1 MFKRINTT
9 FIVATVALAGLA
21 GSALAKDLAL
31 VISNG
36 TTRQHNELAE
46 AYHDQGYEV
55 IDGKNM
61 DSQEMREAFE
71 SFMDRMDGKDKV
83 VVHFSGQAV
92 HIQGESWLLPVDVRA
107 VSLLHV
113 DYNAPSLSL
122 VLELLGQN
130 PGRGMLF
137 FAKDGDIRTTAP
149 LQSDLGDLQI
159 PQGVLVLSGSGRVV
173 NDLVMYELL
182 SSEKTLADIL
192 IDRDRGANVTL
203 RGYVSADISLGA
215 AEDDEKP
222 DTDDG
227 GTDWINLVAEQTL
240 WAVADRS
247 NRKSDFE
254 EYLRRFPNGV
264 FAPAAQARLDVL
276 NTPEVPSAEEIEKNL
291 KLSRGERRDIQ
302 TNLTL
307 LGFNT
312 RGVDGIFGRGTR
324 GAIADWQQSE
334 RHEKTGFLT
343 GRQVAS
349 IQDQAE
355 VRRIEN
361 AAEDRRYWE
370 STGASGIKRDLQ
382 KYLDKYPRGI
392 YSAQAK
398 RSLATIVAEEKQAK
412 DDEAWE
418 VASSIDTARS
428 YRQYL
433 QDFPRGTYANT
444 AQRRLDRF
452 EPTQLPETDAAKTQE
467 DRMRLNAAT
476 RLLIE
481 SRLGSLGYNP
491 GNKDG
496 HFDGA
501 TRRAISNFQRD
512 KGIDAT
518 GYMNSATVQAL
529 LLG

>member
-9 FIVATVALAGLA
+9 FIIATVAIAGFA
-21 GSALAKDLAL
+21 GTALAKDLAL

-36 TTRQHNELAE
+36 DTRQHNELTE
-46 AYHDQGYEV
+46 RYQNQGYET

-71 SFMDRMDGKDKV
+71 SFMDRMDGKDKI

-92 HIQGESWLLPVDVRA
+92 HISGESWLLPVDVRA

-113 DYNAPSLSL
+113 DYNAPSLST

-137 FAKDGDIRTTAP
+137 FAKDDDIRTTAP
-149 LQSDLGDLQI
+149 LRSDLGDLKI

-182 SSEKTLADIL
+182 SNHKSLAEIL
-192 IDRDRGANVTL
+192 IDEDRGENVTL
-203 RGYVSADISLGA
+203 RGFVSPDISLGTV
-215 AEDDEKP
+215 EDEEKP
-222 DTDDG
+222 DDG
-227 GTDWINLVAEQTL
+227 DTDWVNLVAEQTL

-254 EYLRRFPNGV
+254 EYLRRFPGGV
-264 FAPAAQARLDVL
+264 FAPAAQARLDTL
-276 NTPEVPSAEEIEKNL
+276 NTPEVPTAEEVEKTL
-291 KLSRGERRDIQ
+291 ELSRSERRDIQ

-324 GAIADWQQSE
+324 GAISDWQRSE

-355 VRRIEN
+355 VRRIKN

-370 STGASGIKRDLQ
+370 STGASGTKRDLQ
-382 KYLDKYPRGI
+382 RYLDKYPRGI
-392 YSAQAK
+392 YSTQAK
-398 RSLATIVAEEKQAK
+398 RSLAAIVAEEKQAK

-444 AQRRLDRF
+444 AQRRLERF
-452 EPTQLPETDAAKTQE
+452 EPTPLPETDEAKTQE

-512 KGIDAT
+512 KGIGAT